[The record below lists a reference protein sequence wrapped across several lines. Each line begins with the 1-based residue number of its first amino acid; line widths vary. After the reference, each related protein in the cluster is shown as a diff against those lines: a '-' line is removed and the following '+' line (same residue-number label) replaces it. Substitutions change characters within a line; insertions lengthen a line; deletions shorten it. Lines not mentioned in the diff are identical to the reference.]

1 MPWNWE
7 QPDWPRFTWD
17 ADRLAKAESRF
28 LLNAGIFL
36 GAVKHLSEDDHS
48 RLVVEA
54 IGDEAVTTSAIE
66 GEILDRE
73 SVQSSIRR
81 ALGLATDKRRVGR
94 AEQGVAEMMVDLYHA
109 VSKGASESAL
119 TNATLFR
126 WHRMLLEGDPD
137 VEEVGRYRTHHE
149 PMQVLSGR
157 IDKPKVHFEAP
168 PSSRVPEEMGRFLD
182 WFNDTR
188 PGAGNANALPA
199 LTRAGVAHLYFESI
213 HPFEDGNG
221 RIGRAIAEMALA
233 QSLGRPTLTALAAT
247 ILARRAAYY
256 DALERANKRN
266 EITEWLAWFAGITLE
281 AQGRT
286 QAIIEFLIEKTRLLE
301 SLRGQLNARQ
311 EKVLLR
317 VLREGPAGFQGGL
330 SASNYIAIART
341 SPATATRDLQQLAE
355 IGALERVGE
364 RKHTR
369 YHLPIPMKP
378 PTQVIIDDQG
388 EVILKAPK
396 T

>member
-7 QPDWPRFTWD
+7 QLDWPHFAWD

-28 LLNAGIFL
+28 LLNAGVFL

-54 IGDEAVTTSAIE
+54 MGDEAVTTSAIE

-119 TNATLFR
+119 TEATLFR

-137 VEEVGRYRTHHE
+137 VEEVGQYRTHDE

-157 IDKPKVHFEAP
+157 IDRPKVHFEAP
-168 PSSRVPEEMGRFLD
+168 PSSRVPEDMGRFLD

-188 PGAGNANALPA
+188 PGASNANALPA

-221 RIGRAIAEMALA
+221 RIGRAVAEMALA

-247 ILARRAAYY
+247 ILARR
-256 DALERANKRN
+256 
-266 EITEWLAWFAGITLE
+266 
-281 AQGRT
+281 
-286 QAIIEFLIEKTRLLE
+286 
-301 SLRGQLNARQ
+301 
-311 EKVLLR
+311 
-317 VLREGPAGFQGGL
+317 VLRRP
-330 SASNYIAIART
+330 
-341 SPATATRDLQQLAE
+341 
-355 IGALERVGE
+355 
-364 RKHTR
+364 
-369 YHLPIPMKP
+369 
-378 PTQVIIDDQG
+378 
-388 EVILKAPK
+388 
-396 T
+396 